1 MDNPARGRGHGGR
14 PPLGGRRGGGRPPLG
29 GRRGGLGER
38 EPERQPVARRR
49 GGGGGRRLCGTCN
62 VHQAYGTVSE
72 LSVEGRGMIDAG
84 NYAILALSGHW
95 SEHGFS
101 GHRFFLNIH
110 LIDSSRNRRRILGY
124 SRFLLAANN
133 VRVKFG
139 TVFFLLF

>member
-1 MDNPARGRGHGGR
+1 MVRNKTKVIFEACHSMDNPARGRGHGGR

-62 VHQAYGTVSE
+62 
-72 LSVEGRGMIDAG
+72 
-84 NYAILALSGHW
+84 
-95 SEHGFS
+95 
-101 GHRFFLNIH
+101 
-110 LIDSSRNRRRILGY
+110 DSSRNRRRILGY

-133 VRVKFG
+133 VRVYLE
-139 TVFFLLF
+139 V